1 MKETN
6 LGWYDFDTVV
16 PYKDKDIIQEMEPV
30 VRIQSTNMQMILW
43 GMYKRTEKTLL
54 RDKTDKLCRENTS
67 IGMVEKR
74 LELRNSLSLFLD
86 SENDPRSL

>member
-30 VRIQSTNMQMILW
+30 VRIDFMATQKTP
-43 GMYKRTEKTLL
+43 EKYLL